1 MADKLRQMLIALVIT
16 VFLVLTTATVQAAVT
31 YWDEHNV
38 AHLHHSSGLTS
49 HNCSYC
55 YGGKAKFAAQSGDY
69 NNGPH
74 FGWYP
79 GNTTRSTPS
88 YFAYIPNFSGDS
100 GAVRMTLASSANQM
114 FVNVNQNSNKGM
126 FVYIGGFSTTISW
139 DDLYYN
145 NRCVQGFTCTN
156 WRILWWDQIRINTP

>member
-55 YGGKAKFAAQSGDY
+55 YGGKAKFTAQSGDY
-69 NNGPH
+69 NNGPISAGIMVTQLEAPLLISPTYQT
-74 FGWYP
+74 FQV
-79 GNTTRSTPS
+79 
-88 YFAYIPNFSGDS
+88 I
-100 GAVRMTLASSANQM
+100 LALSA
-114 FVNVNQNSNKGM
+114 
-126 FVYIGGFSTTISW
+126 
-139 DDLYYN
+139 
-145 NRCVQGFTCTN
+145 
-156 WRILWWDQIRINTP
+156 